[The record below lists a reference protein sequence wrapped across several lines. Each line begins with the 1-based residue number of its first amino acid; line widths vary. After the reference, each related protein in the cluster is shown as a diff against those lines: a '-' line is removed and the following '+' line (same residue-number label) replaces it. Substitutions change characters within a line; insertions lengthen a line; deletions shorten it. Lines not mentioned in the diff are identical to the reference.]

1 MLYAATTPPPNTHQ
15 THHTSA
21 QALDKQTNKQR
32 KGLQDAILN
41 ILSVAKARA
50 VDDMTCKEI
59 SRQHEDNLGTGQRF
73 EPSSFTQPVQCL
85 LAAKLIE
92 RVPEQ
97 RLCLISQHPAAPLRL
112 VFESSN

>member
-1 MLYAATTPPPNTHQ
+1 MHTTAFPPNTHQ

-21 QALDKQTNKQR
+21 QARDAQTNKQR

-41 ILSVAKARA
+41 ILTLAKARG

-59 SRQHEDNLGTGQRF
+59 SRQHEVNMGNGHRF
-73 EPSSFTQPVQCL
+73 EPSSFTQPISCL
-85 LAAKLIE
+85 LAARLIE

-97 RLCLISQHPAAPLRL
+97 RLCLISNHPAAPLRL
-112 VFESSN
+112 VFESSK